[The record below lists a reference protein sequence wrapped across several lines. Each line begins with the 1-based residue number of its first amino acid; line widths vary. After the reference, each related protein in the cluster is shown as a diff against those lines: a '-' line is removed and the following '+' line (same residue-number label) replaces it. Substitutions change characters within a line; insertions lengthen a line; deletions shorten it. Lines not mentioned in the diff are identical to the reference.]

1 MSEAIIRPLD
11 IERDCQKL
19 ADLFNESE
27 PAWPGGFTGGLPLTE
42 ANVREWMEAE
52 RTLVTYV
59 AEDGDRLVGF
69 CSFLEN
75 TPWPSGQYGSG
86 YLDLLNVHPDY
97 HGRSIGRRLLQATI
111 ERSVKEGWVYQT
123 LGTWSANFKSVP
135 AYKKTGHFWRPDTS
149 VWMQNFI
156 PGALQMP
163 LARPFFERHDWYRS
177 YVRVLEQHPDDERW
191 EGMKVYR
198 EHWEADGESLTI
210 WIDRE
215 AQAPCAIETDDV
227 FVAAIPRDIEPLQGT
242 AVQINWR
249 ILNKRAEPMHVYI
262 HALGAD
268 GLVIDHREAFVVPP
282 GLSVDHVAEV
292 KITAEAPHAK
302 LDQSAPAVR
311 SIITLDHDEVEL
323 FSGLRARKPLSVDT
337 DPGTLSIRPGI
348 TTPVVLQIH
357 SELGEATGA
366 TCYVI
371 PSEGLE
377 VDWQSQL
384 VTLEARSH
392 AAAPLELR
400 TVTPGIHTLQVR
412 LVPDAAGIDPT
423 KDELTV
429 FAIPAGGVLAQQS
442 SDSIRLETD
451 SVRLEVSARL
461 GTILLTHRDSEIS
474 LLRARAAAG
483 PPYFPNAFDKNH
495 FSLRLERE
503 DGRALVHM
511 RAEPEHYEDSHLQM
525 TLSLA
530 ANGLLTV
537 EQQMDCYGAEA
548 YRGRLIMEAHWDER
562 SPMITTPLKMGYVRS
577 LSADFPTDADE
588 VPAEPEEYA
597 EPWIAVERD
606 GVAAGAAWSE
616 ATRMVRHGRHT
627 LRLLSDPMVLARGER
642 SAVARYAFWT
652 GRGDWRAAREML
664 LHWAG
669 ISARSEEVPE
679 PESRGVVSA
688 ALKEPVVVT
697 VEDEM
702 GAILTIDS
710 AAARLMDGVVTI
722 SGAGGLAADPQRVD
736 VKALSRAQ
744 AMDVPVRLSVP
755 RAPGS
760 YQGNVALDLPTM
772 SARSTF
778 QVLRLGSPGAVSVDS
793 KSLAGRPVWSVNN
806 GLGTFTV
813 APDYG
818 PSVTS
823 WVYGG
828 TEQLTSSYPNPS
840 GHVWSYPWYGGI
852 QLRLFLNNDA
862 ESCGNLVSE
871 RFDVREIAAVSAGLE
886 WRGVRLSGRPERTEL
901 HDLAVEM
908 DYLTL
913 PNSPLLKAVLR
924 LTNLRATRQQAH
936 IGGGAA
942 FTLGGEAQ
950 RLELRGEHF
959 THRPTPWST
968 WVSGQTWGAL
978 TDPATGAS
986 VLSSCPQ
993 GKLGLNDLGRSGREF
1008 ALSGKL
1014 DLPGGATRE
1023 VAWCFWLAADV
1034 EGALA
1039 MKGLAAL

>member
-59 AEDGDRLVGF
+59 AEDGERLVGF

-75 TPWPSGQYGSG
+75 TPWPTGQYDSG

-97 HGRSIGRRLLQATI
+97 HGQSIGRRLLQATI

-163 LARPFFERHDWYRS
+163 LARPFFDRHDWYRS

-191 EGMKVYR
+191 EGLKVYR

-249 ILNKRAEPMHVYI
+249 ILNKRAEPLHAHI

-268 GLVIDHREAFVVPP
+268 GLTIDHREAFVVPP

-292 KITAEAPHAK
+292 QVTAEAPHAK
-302 LDQSAPAVR
+302 LDGSAPAVR

-337 DPGTLSIRPGI
+337 DPGTLSLRPGVA
-348 TTPVVLQIH
+348 TSVVLQVH
-357 SELGEATGA
+357 SQLPEAAGA

-377 VDWQSQL
+377 VDWRSQP
-384 VTLEARSH
+384 VTLEARRH
-392 AAAPLELR
+392 AALSLSVRPVAA
-400 TVTPGIHTLQVR
+400 GIHALQVR
-412 LVPDAAGIDPT
+412 LAPDDAGVEAA
-423 KDELTV
+423 KEELTV
-429 FAIPAGGVLAQQS
+429 FAVPAGGVLAQQS
-442 SDSIRLETD
+442 GDSARLETD
-451 SVRLEVSARL
+451 SVRLDVSARF
-461 GTILLTHRDSEIS
+461 GTISLTHKDAEIC
-474 LLRARAAAG
+474 LLRARPAAG

-511 RAEPEHYEDSHLQM
+511 QAEPEHYADSHLQL

-537 EQQMDCYGAEA
+537 EQQMDCLGAEA
-548 YRGRLIMEAHWDER
+548 YRGRLIMEAHWGEGSR
-562 SPMITTPLKMGYVRS
+562 MVTTPLAMGYVRGP
-577 LSADFPTDADE
+577 SADFPCDADDT
-588 VPAEPEEYA
+588 PADPDAYA

-616 ATRMVRHGRHT
+616 VTRVVRHGRDT
-627 LRLLSDPMVLARGER
+627 LRLMSAPLILARGER

-652 GRGDWRAAREML
+652 GRGDWRAAREVL

-669 ISARSEEVPE
+669 LAARREEVPE
-679 PESRGVVSA
+679 PEARSVVRA
-688 ALKEPVVVT
+688 ATQVLVYAT
-697 VEDEM
+697 IEDELETV
-702 GAILTIDS
+702 LTIDS
-710 AAARLMDGVVTI
+710 AAARIMDGVASI
-722 SGAGGLAADPQRVD
+722 SGAAGLVADPERVE
-736 VKALSRAQ
+736 VKSLSRAQ
-744 AMDVPVRLSVP
+744 AIEVPVRLRVP
-755 RAPGS
+755 RVPGC
-760 YQGNVALDLPTM
+760 YQGHVTLDLPTM
-772 SARSTF
+772 TTCSTF
-778 QVLRLGSPGAVSVDS
+778 QVLRLGSPGAVSVENSAQD
-793 KSLAGRPVWSVNN
+793 GRPLWTVQN

-818 PSVTS
+818 PSVMS

-828 TEQLTSSYPNPS
+828 QEQLVTSYPTPR
-840 GHVWSYPWYGGI
+840 GHAWSYPWYGGI
-852 QLRLFLNNDA
+852 QLRLFLNDDA
-862 ESCGNLVSE
+862 ESCGNLVGAPFDMGEISSE
-871 RFDVREIAAVSAGLE
+871 AAGLT
-886 WRGVRLSGRPERTEL
+886 WRGVRLSTRPERKEL
-901 HDLAVEM
+901 HDLGVEM

-913 PNSPLLKAVLR
+913 PNCPVLKAVLR
-924 LTNLRATRQQAH
+924 LTNLRPTRQTAV
-936 IGGGAA
+936 IGGGAT
-942 FTLGGEAQ
+942 FSLGGDPE
-950 RLELRGEHF
+950 RLELRGEHM

-968 WVSGQTWGAL
+968 WVSGQSWGTL
-978 TDPATGAS
+978 TDPVTGAS
-986 VLSSCPQ
+986 VLSACPQ
-993 GKLGLNDLGRSGREF
+993 GKLGLSDTGRIGREF

-1014 DLPGGATRE
+1014 DLAGGATRH
-1023 VAWCFWLAADV
+1023 VVWYFYLADGH
-1034 EGALA
+1034 EQALA
-1039 MKGLAAL
+1039 MKSLAAL